1 MRELK
6 ILGVVLFFTLA
17 LYWGVEPFAH
27 SQMHPHVADADFTFK
42 DLPAQSKI
50 GDAKQG
56 EENFQNAGCAGCH
69 SLKIEGIDAPMDNAT
84 ASASFGVVPPDLSNA
99 GAIYDTNFL
108 AALIKNPTVAL
119 KVEHKFSET
128 KPHPMTKFY
137 GLGGDINQ
145 EIADI
150 VAYLKSI
157 APTEKL
163 DDKQVFADACARC
176 HTLKYENIERTSEQ
190 VPLTKY
196 MGSTPPD
203 LSMMIRSKGEEYL
216 MTFIN
221 NPQKQLKGTAMPR
234 VGLTQEAQEQVINY
248 LEKTGDRKKDERNA
262 LGYKVIGFMLIFTL
276 LAYLWKVKI
285 WREVH

>member
-27 SQMHPHVADADFTFK
+27 SQMHPQVAAADFAFK
-42 DLPAQSKI
+42 DLPAQTKI

-56 EENFQNAGCAGCH
+56 AENFMNAGCVGCH
-69 SLKIEGIDAPMDNAT
+69 SVISQGMDAPMDAAT
-84 ASASFGVVPPDLSNA
+84 MSASFGVVPPDLSHA
-99 GAIYDTNFL
+99 GAIYDSNFL

-128 KPHPMTKFY
+128 KLHPMTQFY
-137 GLGGDINQ
+137 GLGGDIDQ

-163 DDKQVFADACARC
+163 DDAQVFKDACQRC
-176 HTLKYENIERTSEQ
+176 HNLKYEKIESTSDQ
-190 VPLTKY
+190 VLLAKY
-196 MGSTPPD
+196 MGTTPPD

-221 NPQKQLKGTAMPR
+221 NPQKELPGTSMPR
-234 VGLTQEAQEQVINY
+234 VGLTKEAQEQVVSY
-248 LEKTGDRKKDERNA
+248 LEKTGDRKKDEREA
-262 LGYKVIGFMLIFTL
+262 LGIKVIGYMIIFTL